1 MSTKPVAKT
10 HHIRVGHAVQT
21 VLVWVMAVI
30 FLAPLYFVVLNSFKT
45 KGEIS
50 ISATTLPTF
59 LNLENYVR
67 ILEDD
72 YFVSS
77 FLTSVGMVVVVT
89 SLTCLV
95 AAMAGYALARWKSKL
110 STGLNL
116 AIMSTLFVPFQVYMV
131 AMIIVVRQIGLTGNL
146 IGLALVYIA
155 MGMPVPIFL
164 ARSYATG
171 MSIEIEEAAIID
183 GCSRPRM
190 FFSIVLPL
198 MKPVLAT
205 IAVLNALWVWGEYL
219 VAFLVYGTK
228 KPMTLPVSQQYFY
241 GTYSNQWN
249 LILAGFVVSTLP
261 IVIFYI
267 VMQKHI
273 VKGIAAGAVK
283 G

>member
-1 MSTKPVAKT
+1 M
-10 HHIRVGHAVQT
+10 RREHADRQKRPLLARLARALLIWALAIV
-21 VLVWVMAVI
+21 
-30 FLAPLYFVVLNSFKT
+30 FLSPLYFVTLNSFKT

-50 ISATTLPTF
+50 ISAVSWPTTL
-59 LNLENYVR
+59 NLDNYQR
-67 ILEDD
+67 ILSDD
-72 YFVSS
+72 FFTSS
-77 FLTSVGMVVVVT
+77 FVTSVCMVIVVT
-89 SLTCLV
+89 GLTCLV
-95 AAMAGYALARWKSKL
+95 SAMSGYALARWKSKF
-110 STGLNL
+110 SSGLNL

-131 AMIIVVRQIGLTGNL
+131 ALIIVVRQIGLTGNL
-146 IGLALVYIA
+146 LGLALVYIA

-183 GCSRPRM
+183 GCSRLKM
-190 FFSIVLPL
+190 FFRIVLPL

-219 VAFLVYGTK
+219 VGFLVYGTK
-228 KPMTLPVSQQYFY
+228 KPMTLPISQQYFY

-261 IVIFYI
+261 IIIFYV